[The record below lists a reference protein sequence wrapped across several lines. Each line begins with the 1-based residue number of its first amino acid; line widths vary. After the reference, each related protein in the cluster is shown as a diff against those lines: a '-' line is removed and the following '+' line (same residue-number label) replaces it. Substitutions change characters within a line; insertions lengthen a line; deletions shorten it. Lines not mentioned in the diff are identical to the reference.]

1 MARKIELKELP
12 LDPVRDG
19 AGDIVETPPPF
30 SFRDTIVTLLS
41 SPKDPAQGIDY
52 AEMKRRLE
60 LIAKV
65 EAAGDHVILEESEWR
80 ELNEVLQCHRFGG
93 VHKHFGTLGAA
104 IENAARIDIA
114 RPDKEV

>member
-12 LDPVRDG
+12 LDPVRG
-19 AGDIVETPPPF
+19 EAGDIVETPPF

-52 AEMKRRLE
+52 AEMKRRLD

-65 EAAGDHVILEESEWR
+65 EAAEDHLILEEAEWR

-93 VHKHFGTLGAA
+93 VHKHFGALGAA
-104 IENAARIDIA
+104 IENAARVDIA
-114 RPDKEV
+114 KTDKEV